1 MKRKQKK
8 MNKKHEAIVFGILAF
23 AVFTTA
29 MVLSVVAMRSTI
41 DEIAETAIS
50 RTPDAILAS
59 AGVTDGKNVLLPVG
73 YFDQRQEP
81 CVDMYNLD
89 LKNELY
95 NREFE
100 WVSCEYYN
108 NGFEQGLVSYDLN
121 DDLLPVG
128 VGGQLTPNRGLKDM
142 SYWFTAVDGKNKS
155 YYGNLEM
162 SYSKNN
168 AEFSFYSED
177 FYPLDEATFSDG
189 DSVNVDGHNHLFTMN
204 LAVPFTVLAS
214 GEESFEIVADDDTFV
229 FVGDELAIDLGG
241 IHEAMAGRLMINEEG
256 EVYSGVGDEELA
268 FSGVKV
274 KKDEGSII
282 RIFHADRNSSESVF
296 GVMFSEMNLG
306 VVETKVADKKK
317 SSEIQIAYDPTD
329 PTYVAPLGESVVVKA
344 DGTRGYIIMATIEG
358 IMVIAFAVFMVI
370 AIKAVVKRKANK

>member
-8 MNKKHEAIVFGILAF
+8 MNRKHEAIVFGILAF

-59 AGVTDGKNVLLPVG
+59 AGVTDGENVLLPVG

-81 CVDMYNLD
+81 CVDMYDLN

-95 NREFE
+95 KREFE
-100 WVSCEYYN
+100 WASCEYYN
-108 NGFEQGLVSYDLN
+108 NGFEQGLVEYKLDKN
-121 DDLLPVG
+121 LLPVG
-128 VGGQLTPNRGLKDM
+128 VGGRLTPNRGLKDI
-142 SYWFTAVDGKNKS
+142 SYWFAMVDGKNKN

-162 SYSKNN
+162 SYSKDN

-189 DSVNVDGHNHLFTMN
+189 DSVNTDGHNHLFTMN

-214 GEESFEIVADDDTFV
+214 GSEGFEIVADDDTFV
-229 FVGDELAIDLGG
+229 FVGDELAIDMGG
-241 IHEAMAGRLMINEEG
+241 IHEAMVGKLMINEEG
-256 EVYSGVGDEELA
+256 EVYSGVGEEELA

-274 KKDEGSII
+274 KKGDGSIV
-282 RIFHADRNSSESVF
+282 RIFHADRNSGESVF
-296 GVMFSEMNLG
+296 GLTFREMNLG
-306 VVETKVADKKK
+306 VMETKVADKKDGDG
-317 SSEIQIAYDPTD
+317 IQIAYDPTD

-358 IMVIAFAVFMVI
+358 IMVIAFAVFMVV
-370 AIKAVVKRKANK
+370 AIRAIVKRKANK